1 MVFGFQK
8 MMDFTM
14 DIDKLNL
21 ANLVMYEIMEGQ
33 ICLDLIR
40 PSCP

>member
-14 DIDKLNL
+14 DLDKLNL
-21 ANLVMYEIMEGQ
+21 MIKLG
-33 ICLDLIR
+33 ICR
-40 PSCP
+40 QS